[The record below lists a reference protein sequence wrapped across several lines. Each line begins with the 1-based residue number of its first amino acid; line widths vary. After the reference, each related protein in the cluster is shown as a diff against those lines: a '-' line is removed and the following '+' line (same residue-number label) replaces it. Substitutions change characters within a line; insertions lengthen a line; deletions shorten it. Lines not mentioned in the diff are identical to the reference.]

1 MKIDRF
7 VDIQKTDFENAYRE
21 IQNGRKVSHWMW
33 YIFPQVK
40 GLGSTSTSLYYG
52 IDGLKEAEEY
62 LNNEFLYNNI
72 VKISN
77 ELLKLNTNDPE
88 EVFGY
93 IDALKLRS
101 SMTLFSETQKR
112 SNNLINSKTDV
123 FDKVIEKYYNGE
135 YDNLTSNILDK

>member
-7 VDIQKTDFENAYRE
+7 INIQKTDFDEAYQE

-77 ELLKLNTNDPE
+77 ELLKLNTNYPE
-88 EVFGY
+88 
-93 IDALKLRS
+93 
-101 SMTLFSETQKR
+101 
-112 SNNLINSKTDV
+112 
-123 FDKVIEKYYNGE
+123 
-135 YDNLTSNILDK
+135 